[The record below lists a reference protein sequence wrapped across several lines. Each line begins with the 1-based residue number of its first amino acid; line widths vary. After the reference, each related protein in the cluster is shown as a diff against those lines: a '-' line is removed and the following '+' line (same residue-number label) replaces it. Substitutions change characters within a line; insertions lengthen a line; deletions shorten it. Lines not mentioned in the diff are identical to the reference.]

1 MSEENLTPENVYK
14 LIEKR
19 YSPVTFSS
27 QNVEEEKLFQLFE
40 AARWAPSSFNDQPWN
55 FIYGVKGKDKIYDKL
70 FDCLLE
76 PNQMWAKYAPI
87 LMLSIANMI
96 SPTTQKENPYAFHD
110 TGMAVSNLLMQATS
124 MGLYAHQ
131 MGGYSKK
138 QAIESLKIP
147 KTHSPVAM
155 IAIGYQGN
163 AEDFPE
169 ELQQKGNKE
178 RTRKMLKDFVFN
190 SEFL

>member
-1 MSEENLTPENVYK
+1 MSEENLTPENVFK
-14 LIEKR
+14 LIKKR
-19 YSPVTFSS
+19 YSPVIFSS
-27 QNVEEEKLFQLFE
+27 QEVEEEKLFQLFE

-55 FIYGVKGKDKIYDKL
+55 FIYGVKGKDEIYDKL

-76 PNQMWAKYAPI
+76 PNQMWAKYAPV

-96 SPTTQKENPYAFHD
+96 SPTTQKENPYALHD
-110 TGMAVSNLLMQATS
+110 TGMAVSNLLTQATS

-131 MGGYSKK
+131 MGGYSKE

-163 AEDFPE
+163 DEDFPE
-169 ELQQKGNKE
+169 EIQQRNNQE
-178 RTRKMLKDFVFN
+178 RTRKLLKDFVFN

>member
-1 MSEENLTPENVYK
+1 MKSNIHP
-14 LIEKR
+14 LISKR
-19 YSPVTFSS
+19 YSPVIFSDKE
-27 QNVEEEKLFQLFE
+27 VGEEVLNRLFE

-55 FIYGVKGKDKIYDKL
+55 FIYGVKGKDEIYNKL

-76 PNQMWAKYAPI
+76 PNQMWAKYAPV
-87 LMLSIANMI
+87 LMLSVANMI

-131 MGGYSKK
+131 MGGYSKE
-138 QAIESLKIP
+138 QAIESMKIP

-155 IAIGYQGN
+155 IAIGYIGN
-163 AEDFPE
+163 TEDFPE
-169 ELQQKGNKE
+169 ELQQKDNKE
-178 RTRKMLKDFVFN
+178 RTRKLLKDFVFN

>member
-1 MSEENLTPENVYK
+1 MSEENLTPENVFK

-55 FIYGVKGKDKIYDKL
+55 FIYGRKGKDEIYDKL
-70 FDCLLE
+70 FNCLLE
-76 PNQMWAKYAPI
+76 PNQIWAKYAPI

-110 TGMAVSNLLMQATS
+110 TGMAVSNLLIQATS
-124 MGLYAHQ
+124 LGLYAHQ
-131 MGGYSKK
+131 MGGYSKE
-138 QAIESLKIP
+138 QAIDNLKIP
-147 KTHSPVAM
+147 NTHSPVAI
-155 IAIGYQGN
+155 IAIGYKGN
-163 AEDFPE
+163 DEDFPI
-169 ELQQKGNKE
+169 ELQQKINKK
-178 RTRKMLKDFVFN
+178 RTRKLLKDFVFN

>member
-1 MSEENLTPENVYK
+1 MNKENVTPENVYK

-19 YSPVTFSS
+19 YSPVTFSN

-40 AARWAPSSFNDQPWN
+40 AARWAPSSFNDQPWS
-55 FIYGVKGKDKIYDKL
+55 FIYGVKGKDEIYDKL

-76 PNQMWAKYAPI
+76 PNQIWAKYAPV

-131 MGGYSKK
+131 MGGYSKE

-147 KTHSPVAM
+147 KTHSPVAI
-155 IAIGYQGN
+155 IAIGYQEN
-163 AEDFPE
+163 EEDFPE
-169 ELQQKGNKE
+169 EIQQKNNQE
-178 RTRKMLKDFVFN
+178 RTRKLLKDFVFN

>member
-1 MSEENLTPENVYK
+1 MSEKDNISETIQR
-14 LIEKR
+14 LIQKR

-27 QNVEEEKLFQLFE
+27 QEVEEEKLFQLFE
-40 AARWAPSSFNDQPWN
+40 AARWAPSSFNDQPWS
-55 FIYGVKGKDKIYDKL
+55 FIYGRKGKDDIYDKL

-76 PNQMWAKYAPI
+76 PNQMWAKYAPV

-96 SPTTQKENPYAFHD
+96 SPTTKKENRFAFHD
-110 TGMAVSNLLMQATS
+110 TGMAVSNMLTQATS
-124 MGLYAHQ
+124 MDLYAHQ

-138 QAIESLKIP
+138 QAIETLNIP
-147 KTHSPVAM
+147 KTHQPVAM
-155 IAIGYQGN
+155 IAIGYRGDSK
-163 AEDFPE
+163 DFPK
-169 ELQQKGNKE
+169 ELQEKGNKE

>member
-1 MSEENLTPENVYK
+1 MNKENVTPENVYK

-19 YSPVTFSS
+19 YSPVTFSN

-40 AARWAPSSFNDQPWN
+40 AARWAPSSFNDQPWS
-55 FIYGVKGKDKIYDKL
+55 FIYGVKGKDEIYNKL

-76 PNQMWAKYAPI
+76 PNQMWAKYAPV

-124 MGLYAHQ
+124 MDLYAHQ
-131 MGGYSKK
+131 MGGYSKE

-163 AEDFPE
+163 DEDFPE
-169 ELQQKGNKE
+169 EIQQKNNQE
-178 RTRKMLKDFVFN
+178 RTRKLLKDFVFN